1 MGQRLQLHSPSM
13 SKTLTTT
20 VGGSPE
26 SGLTTR
32 GPAPGW
38 VEEGESKDGS
48 GGLRQWI
55 PTPPPPPPSLV
66 KGYVKKSM
74 EGQTLRMSTGVYS
87 H

>member
-1 MGQRLQLHSPSM
+1 M

-20 VGGSPE
+20 VGRSLE

-38 VEEGESKDGS
+38 VEEGENKDGG

-55 PTPPPPPPSLV
+55 PTPHLW
-66 KGYVKKSM
+66 
-74 EGQTLRMSTGVYS
+74 
-87 H
+87 

>member
-1 MGQRLQLHSPSM
+1 MGQWLQLHSPSM

-55 PTPPPPPPSLV
+55 PTPPSLV

-74 EGQTLRMSTGVYS
+74 AGQTLRVSTGIYS